1 MKRIAQMLA
10 VGLVGL
16 SVAGCGT
23 GKNTAPTGT
32 DVFNATRQ
40 AGNTVANA
48 TGRAGQIADQGAR
61 DLANGA
67 ATATRRAG
75 QAAADIGNRIPG
87 VPANPQH
94 ANAVH
99 MQIAQKI
106 SDDLVR
112 SGYAKQAVTF
122 VAGDTAYVALQQA
135 HPATTNEGLKDK
147 QAISHRVRR
156 MNPQIR
162 TVYVS
167 ANPDVYTRFQSFAK
181 DLAAGRPVQAV
192 WNNFQTSISRMFP
205 TQS

>member
-87 VPANPQH
+87 VRQSTARKRCAH
-94 ANAVH
+94 ANCT
-99 MQIAQKI
+99 KN
-106 SDDLVR
+106 LR
-112 SGYAKQAVTF
+112 
-122 VAGDTAYVALQQA
+122 
-135 HPATTNEGLKDK
+135 
-147 QAISHRVRR
+147 
-156 MNPQIR
+156 
-162 TVYVS
+162 
-167 ANPDVYTRFQSFAK
+167 
-181 DLAAGRPVQAV
+181 
-192 WNNFQTSISRMFP
+192 
-205 TQS
+205 